1 MGYLGNTSGV
11 NFLDVFTK
19 DVFNG
24 TGSQTAFTLSRD
36 PGDEKAVEVFVNNV
50 RQEPGSGK
58 AYTVSGTTLTFS
70 AAPSSA
76 TGNIYVIHVGR
87 PMGTVDISNTAI
99 SNKTTITSLADTDK
113 FLVHDSTDDLLKSV
127 AKSNMPAGTWTLL
140 TSVTASGASSIVIG
154 GFSSTYKK
162 YRLEIEGMT
171 PSVDNVSG
179 YLRVS
184 ANADGSSPVTSSN
197 YAYEKCFSWTGNSNN
212 SYNSYNSDADGNWQI
227 ISGLGSASGEA
238 ADFTF
243 MFNEVTNTT
252 KEPSIYGSGYV
263 GYQDGTGVRVAIG
276 GKLESFSSAVASLVF
291 TLGSGNFEAG
301 NFRLYGMV

>member
-36 PGDEKAVEVFVNNV
+36 PGDEKAIEVFVNNV

-70 AAPSSA
+70 SAPSSA

-127 AKSNMPAGTWTLL
+127 AKSNMPGGGL
-140 TSVTASGASSIVIG
+140 TVADQWSLTTAFTGSAEPIASNWEQNDEASFNPLGSSMTQSSGIFTFPSTGFYLVMFNTSTEANVLSADNFEMKIQVTINNSAYDVGAVGKMHISSTSAEHVMIGQVNQIIDVTDTANVKVRFSITNASS
-154 GFSSTYKK
+154 
-162 YRLEIEGMT
+162 
-171 PSVDNVSG
+171 NV
-179 YLRVS
+179 
-184 ANADGSSPVTSSN
+184 
-197 YAYEKCFSWTGNSNN
+197 
-212 SYNSYNSDADGNWQI
+212 
-227 ISGLGSASGEA
+227 
-238 ADFTF
+238 
-243 MFNEVTNTT
+243 
-252 KEPSIYGSGYV
+252 YV
-263 GYQDGTGVRVAIG
+263 
-276 GKLESFSSAVASLVF
+276 
-291 TLGSGNFEAG
+291 AG
-301 NFRLYGMV
+301 NTAERWTYATFLRLGDT

>member
-36 PGDEKAVEVFVNNV
+36 PGDEKAIEVFVNNV

-113 FLVHDSTDDLLKSV
+113 FLVHDATDDLLKSV
-127 AKSNMPAGTWTLL
+127 AKSNMPGGGLTVGDQWSLTTAFTGSATPIASNWEQSDEASFDPLGSSMTESSGIFTFPSTGFFLVMFGIATESNVL
-140 TSVTASGASSIVIG
+140 AADHFEILIQTTINNSSYDNGSVGKSHIGATGSEHANTTSVSQIVDVTDTANVKVRFSIEGASSNVYVNG
-154 GFSSTYKK
+154 DTAERWTYATFL
-162 YRLEIEGMT
+162 RLGDT
-171 PSVDNVSG
+171 
-179 YLRVS
+179 
-184 ANADGSSPVTSSN
+184 
-197 YAYEKCFSWTGNSNN
+197 
-212 SYNSYNSDADGNWQI
+212 
-227 ISGLGSASGEA
+227 
-238 ADFTF
+238 
-243 MFNEVTNTT
+243 
-252 KEPSIYGSGYV
+252 
-263 GYQDGTGVRVAIG
+263 
-276 GKLESFSSAVASLVF
+276 
-291 TLGSGNFEAG
+291 
-301 NFRLYGMV
+301 